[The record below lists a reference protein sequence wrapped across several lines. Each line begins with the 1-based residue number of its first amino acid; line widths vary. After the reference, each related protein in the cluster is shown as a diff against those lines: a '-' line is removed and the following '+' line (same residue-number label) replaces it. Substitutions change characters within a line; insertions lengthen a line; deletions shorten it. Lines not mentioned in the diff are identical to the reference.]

1 MLKKDEKVLT
11 INKKRDVFYVIVQ
24 DGMPLRLLDN
34 RPIISQDENG
44 LWRWYL
50 AQLEL
55 HHRHLPNIFSENN
68 KSPLRIGIIQF
79 VYDN

>member
-1 MLKKDEKVLT
+1 MLKKDTKVST
-11 INKKRDVFYVIVQ
+11 INRAEDVFYTIVQ
-24 DGMPLRLLDN
+24 YGMPIRLLDR

-55 HHRHLPNIFSENN
+55 HRRHLPNIFSENN
-68 KSPLRIGIIQF
+68 ISPVNTGIISF
-79 VYDN
+79 VYDK

>member
-1 MLKKDEKVLT
+1 MLRRDEKVLI
-11 INKKRDVFYVIVQ
+11 INKKKDVFYTVVQ
-24 DGMPLRLLDN
+24 YGMPIRLLDN

-50 AQLEL
+50 SQLEL

-68 KSPLRIGIIQF
+68 IFPVQTGIIPF
-79 VYDN
+79 VFDK